1 MGIILKFTENNL
13 FSKKVDYSQTV
24 KALLY
29 FSTTTSTTATKH
41 FITQRTQTSLR
52 RL

>member
-13 FSKKVDYSQTV
+13 FSKKVDYSHTV

-29 FSTTTSTTATKH
+29 FSTTTSTTTTKH
-41 FITQRTQTSLR
+41 FITQTSLTS
-52 RL
+52 